1 MLTDM
6 LNRPVEIDDCVW
18 YDPVI
23 VNETSGWI
31 MALYDSEPKSYP
43 LLVEEVVLEVV
54 QPTQIASNL
63 SCQRKN
69 PRGRPRKRN
78 KQQCDYLLTSPSST
92 QSCKEA
98 QNT

>member
-1 MLTDM
+1 M

-43 LLVEEVVLEVV
+43 LLVEDAV
-54 QPTQIASNL
+54 QPSQKATDL

-69 PRGRPRKRN
+69 PRGRQRKRN
-78 KQQCDYLLTSPSST
+78 KQQFDYLVTSPSSSK
-92 QSCKEA
+92 SCMEA